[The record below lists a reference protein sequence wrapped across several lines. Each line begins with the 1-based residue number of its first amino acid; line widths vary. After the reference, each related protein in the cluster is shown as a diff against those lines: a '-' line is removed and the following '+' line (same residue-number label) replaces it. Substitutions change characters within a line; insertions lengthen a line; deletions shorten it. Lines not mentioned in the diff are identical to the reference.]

1 MNKHLVIMAAGTGGH
16 IIPGLAVATEMQ
28 RRGWT
33 VSWIG
38 TPSGME
44 STMVPKAGIEM
55 DTVPFTGMRG
65 KGIVHSAKGMLQIVP
80 SAIRCVKFLRSRKA
94 TAVVG
99 MGGYV
104 CLPGGAVTSLLRK
117 PLVLVNA
124 DASLLKSTQA
134 LLRFADRVAFGF
146 DGQAAK
152 TVKNSVVTGNPVRAE
167 IANLPTPAERFSG
180 RSGPLRILV
189 VGGSLGAQVLNQNV
203 PKALALLAED
213 ERPVVMHQSGAANLE
228 SVQSAYKEANVE
240 AQIVPFVEDMAA
252 QLGACDLII
261 CRSGAIT
268 VSELCAAGVPSI
280 LVPLVIST
288 TAHQR
293 DNATWLSENGG
304 AIHLPQTELTPQK
317 LADLIRSLDRTA
329 LVQMADMARALRV
342 DNAAANVANLIE
354 DLSSV

>member
-1 MNKHLVIMAAGTGGH
+1 MSTAKHLVIMAAGTGGH
-16 IIPGLAVATEMQ
+16 IIPGLAVATEMK

-38 TPSGME
+38 TPNGME
-44 STMVPKAGIEM
+44 STMVPKAGIEL
-55 DTVPFTGMRG
+55 DPVPFTGMRG
-65 KGIVHSAKGMLQIVP
+65 KGLTHTVKGTLQIVP
-80 SAIRCVKFLRSRKA
+80 SVLKSIKFLRSRKA

-104 CLPGGAVTSLLRK
+104 CLPGGVAASLIRK

-146 DGQAAK
+146 DGKATKA
-152 TVKNSVVTGNPVRAE
+152 VKNSVVTGNPVRAE
-167 IANLPTPAERFSG
+167 IANLPAPAERFAG
-180 RSGPLRILV
+180 RNGPLRVLV

-203 PKALALLAED
+203 PKALALLSAD
-213 ERPVVMHQSGAANLE
+213 ERPVVVHQSGAANLAVVQAQYGE
-228 SVQSAYKEANVE
+228 SQVE
-240 AQIVPFVEDMAA
+240 AEIVPFVEDMAA
-252 QLGACDLII
+252 QLAACDLII

-293 DNATWLSENGG
+293 DNATWLSDNGG
-304 AIHLPQTELTPQK
+304 AVHLPQTELTPQK
-317 LADLIRSLDRTA
+317 LADLIRGLDRPR
-329 LVQMADMARALRV
+329 LVEMAEKARQLRI
-342 DNAAANVANLIE
+342 DNAAGKVADLIE
-354 DLSSV
+354 ELS